1 MKKKVLVALI
11 VAVLFVSGCSLPGGN
26 KTNPSNIE
34 NSAIPKTKVVR
45 IESNP
50 GGAIVFV
57 DNDPPVTT
65 PADVEL
71 TLGWHFVEFRK
82 NGYQNYVM
90 KNVEVKEDTTEI
102 KVSLEKTPSTKDVF
116 LGGVLG
122 PIVFDSVPH
131 FACCSAAAIAY
142 SNIFYGGIY
151 TVSGFTSLDSFDIV
165 FPSWKKVHFDT
176 ERTLS
181 GVRKFSKVVTFDELG
196 EYGIISNGEGEY
208 SFEVCYK
215 PKILSPTPK
224 IEDIFPGFG
233 IKNAITVPV
242 GKEIEAKVIIT
253 DAKGNPIPDTSLGVY
268 SLKTDKDGIVSFKAK
283 VSRTE
288 ECAYCYKTYV
298 NGQEAQIIIYADLL
312 IWGYDY
318 AKFTKDGK
326 LIESS
331 TQNANVLIQPS
342 LLPQFKK
349 EAKVVYE
356 GNHVYMPYGSF
367 GARVTEM
374 YKGAG
379 VSGNIIIPHPKDPSI
394 IYTNAFVSKDEGSH
408 FEKLEVTLDT
418 IGIDRNNPS
427 VILGWSRNEP
437 KYILKST
444 DYGLHFEK
452 IANVSIDLTNNFVEQ
467 ILIDP
472 SNPKRVY
479 LGTWKGLYVSND
491 SASTFS
497 LLNSDC
503 SIVKSIAVNP
513 KNPNIIIIG
522 SEKGILRSED
532 GGKTWE
538 VMKNNP
544 NVDFINC
551 IVFDPKNPNTVY
563 AGSMYEG
570 IFASFDCGK
579 TWQSLHKFDLE
590 GPQSIAV
597 NPLKHNIV
605 YVVSFRDGIY
615 KSVDYGKTF
624 AKIDFPVGNETS
636 IAFGNNG
643 NLFLI
648 DDGVPFVLND
658 SSESFVPLDGKTFL
672 IGGPSWKIMD
682 NELFIDVSNIRGD
695 SIRSKVGEN
704 YIEFYK
710 ACDMLP

>member
-1 MKKKVLVALI
+1 
-11 VAVLFVSGCSLPGGN
+11 
-26 KTNPSNIE
+26 
-34 NSAIPKTKVVR
+34 
-45 IESNP
+45 
-50 GGAIVFV
+50 
-57 DNDPPVTT
+57 
-65 PADVEL
+65 
-71 TLGWHFVEFRK
+71 
-82 NGYQNYVM
+82 
-90 KNVEVKEDTTEI
+90 
-102 KVSLEKTPSTKDVF
+102 
-116 LGGVLG
+116 
-122 PIVFDSVPH
+122 
-131 FACCSAAAIAY
+131 
-142 SNIFYGGIY
+142 
-151 TVSGFTSLDSFDIV
+151 
-165 FPSWKKVHFDT
+165 
-176 ERTLS
+176 
-181 GVRKFSKVVTFDELG
+181 
-196 EYGIISNGEGEY
+196 
-208 SFEVCYK
+208 
-215 PKILSPTPK
+215 
-224 IEDIFPGFG
+224 
-233 IKNAITVPV
+233 
-242 GKEIEAKVIIT
+242 
-253 DAKGNPIPDTSLGVY
+253 
-268 SLKTDKDGIVSFKAK
+268 
-283 VSRTE
+283 
-288 ECAYCYKTYV
+288 
-298 NGQEAQIIIYADLL
+298 
-312 IWGYDY
+312 
-318 AKFTKDGK
+318 
-326 LIESS
+326 
-331 TQNANVLIQPS
+331 
-342 LLPQFKK
+342 
-349 EAKVVYE
+349 
-356 GNHVYMPYGSF
+356 
-367 GARVTEM
+367 
-374 YKGAG
+374 
-379 VSGNIIIPHPKDPSI
+379 
-394 IYTNAFVSKDEGSH
+394 
-408 FEKLEVTLDT
+408 LEVTLDT

-452 IANVSIDLTNNFVEQ
+452 IVNVSIDLTNNFVEQ
-467 ILIDP
+467 ISIDP

-513 KNPNIIIIG
+513 KNSNIIIIG

-624 AKIDFPVGNETS
+624 AKIGFPVGNETS